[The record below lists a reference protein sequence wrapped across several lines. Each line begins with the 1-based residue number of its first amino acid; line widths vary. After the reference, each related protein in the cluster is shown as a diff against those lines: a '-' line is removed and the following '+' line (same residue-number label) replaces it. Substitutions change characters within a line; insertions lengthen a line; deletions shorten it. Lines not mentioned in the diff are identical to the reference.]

1 MTVVYTGMEDL
12 DKNIVSET
20 DAKQAFYADY
30 LLEEKEADTV
40 VLSTNI
46 ETKIPFKDFLFA
58 LRRDNKRVI
67 LLIGDEKSP
76 YLGYAL
82 ALGIYDLVFD
92 PITIDNI
99 INLCN
104 NPARFSD
111 IAHLYLGLRG
121 RVSFE
126 DPTAKPIADGV
137 DIYGDAKTASEQARG
152 LLQYM
157 GKKPEKQNIN
167 ELLLDMEQIIIQQSI

>member
-1 MTVVYTGMEDL
+1 MEDL
-12 DKNIVSET
+12 DRDIANAVNG
-20 DAKQAFYADY
+20 KQAFYADY
-30 LLEEKEADTV
+30 LLEEKEADTA

-58 LRRDNKRVI
+58 LRRDNKRAI

-92 PITIDNI
+92 PITLDKIMQ
-99 INLCN
+99 LYN

-111 IAHLYLGLRG
+111 VANLYLGLRS

-126 DPTAKPIADGV
+126 DPAAGPASGTNGMIDV
-137 DIYGDAKTASEQARG
+137 YGDPKLASEQVRG
-152 LLQYM
+152 LLQLF
-157 GKKPEKQNIN
+157 GKKPEKQNVN